1 VVLFRLVPEGFTN
14 RELRAVFEQLE
25 VAMDA
30 KLAA

>member
-1 VVLFRLVPEGFTN
+1 VPEGFTN

-25 VAMDA
+25 VAMDDCCEDA